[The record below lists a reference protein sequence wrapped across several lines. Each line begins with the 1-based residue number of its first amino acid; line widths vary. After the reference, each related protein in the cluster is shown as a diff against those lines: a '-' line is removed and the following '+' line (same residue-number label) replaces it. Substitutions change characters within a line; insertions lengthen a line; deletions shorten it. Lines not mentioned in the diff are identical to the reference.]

1 MGIEKNLHQFD
12 TKVTNVRKN
21 HDLRKKTSDV
31 CRGLKLHPDLLKQD
45 RILTQIKQSS
55 VAMSVT

>member
-1 MGIEKNLHQFD
+1 MSEKIM
-12 TKVTNVRKN
+12 TCVKN
-21 HDLRKKTSDV
+21 PSDV
-31 CRGLKLHPDLLKQD
+31 CWGLKLHPDLLKQD